1 MAEIM
6 RYVTMRE
13 SSFSASKKRPTVDIV
28 IASDSP
34 VERWDEDRDEMVK
47 EILLMDGV
55 EFRSDQKQ
63 LPIVDSHDRSTVR
76 NILGSVRDIRVEN
89 GQLVGR
95 AVFATDSD
103 SQRAYGKLKEG
114 HLTDFSI
121 TATPKEIKK
130 IPRGETVTI
139 NGKEMEGPLDLV
151 TRWMPTD
158 ASLVGVGADVNSRV
172 RKILRSYKPRKRNDA
187 MAGLMDEDTKEKL
200 ISHGMPEDM
209 VEDEER
215 AISWMLSRMAGE
227 DEEEEG
233 DDIELADDE
242 GEDDIDMEEADELKK
257 CRDFYSKKRA
267 GKEPAKGEE
276 EEIEFGEDEEEEKVG
291 VAVERALKQ
300 DRKRR
305 TEIQAIC
312 RSAKLPRSVA
322 SKYAD
327 SGLTAKTVKRKVL
340 KRMANKPVGGI
351 SVGGNSNIE
360 RTLDMRDALIVR
372 DDPTYKPR
380 SGARNF
386 EHASLLRMAEEII
399 RSEGV
404 KTDRMS
410 ATQIAQVAMNHR
422 PTIERM
428 AYLGEIKREGSY
440 ATTGAFPNLLLD
452 VTNKSLLKGYTETPP
467 TWKSWCRTGTPV
479 KDFKEINKIK
489 FSESANL
496 VNVPENTL
504 YPEAP
509 LSDEREKYSV
519 QKFGSSFSCTFELIV
534 NDDLG
539 ALQRLA
545 SLQGAA
551 AVRTQNQTVYNKL
564 LANDPMADGVAL
576 FNGAHNNLG
585 SAAALGIDSLDEAYT
600 KMRLQTGLDGTT
612 ILNITP
618 TFLVIP
624 AALEATAYQLINSI
638 ADPTAGGSAVG
649 SSGVS
654 NIYGPSGPR
663 RLTVVV
669 EPLLDGNSSTAWYL
683 MASNSMVDTM
693 ELSFLSGEQ
702 SPVLENEFDI
712 RRDSYFYKIRQTYGV
727 GVVDFRGMFKNAG
740 A

>member
-13 SSFSASKKRPTVDIV
+13 SSFSSNKKRPTVDIV

-55 EFRSDQKQ
+55 EFRSDLKQ

-76 NILGSVRDIRVEN
+76 NILGSVRDIKVEN

-130 IPRGETVTI
+130 IPRGEVVTV

-187 MAGLMDEDTKEKL
+187 MAGMMDEDTKEKL

-215 AISWMLSRMAGE
+215 AIQWMLSRMAGD

-233 DDIELADDE
+233 DDIELAEGDD
-242 GEDDIDMEEADELKK
+242 DLDMEEADELKK

-276 EEIEFGEDEEEEKVG
+276 EEIEFEEDEEEEKVG

-305 TEIQAIC
+305 NEIQAIC
-312 RSAKLPRSVA
+312 RSAKLPRGVA

-327 SGLTAKTVKRKVL
+327 SGLTSKAVKRKVL

-351 SVGGNSNIE
+351 SVGSNGNIE

-372 DDPTYKPR
+372 DDPSYEARK
-380 SGARNF
+380 GARNF
-386 EHASLLRMAEEII
+386 QHASLLRMAEEII

-404 KTDRMS
+404 NTDRLS

-452 VTNKSLLKGYTETPP
+452 VTNKSLLKGYTESPQ
-467 TWKSWCRTGTPV
+467 TWSQWCRTATPV

-489 FSESANL
+489 FSESPNL
-496 VNVPENTL
+496 VNIPENTL

-509 LSDEREKYSV
+509 MSDEREKYSV
-519 QKFGSSFSCTFELIV
+519 EKFGSSFSCTFELIV

-545 SLQGAA
+545 ALQGAA
-551 AVRTQNQTVYNKL
+551 AKRTQNQTVYNKL
-564 LANDPMADGVAL
+564 LANDVMADGVAL
-576 FNGAHNNLG
+576 FAGAHNNLG
-585 SAAALGIDSLDEAYT
+585 TGAALGIASLDEAYT

-618 TFLVIP
+618 TYLCVP

-638 ADPTAGGSAVG
+638 ADPTAGGTAVG
-649 SSGVS
+649 SSGVA

-663 RLTVVV
+663 RLTVIV

-683 MASNSMVDTM
+683 MASNSMIDTM

-702 SPVLENEFDI
+702 TPVLENEFDI
-712 RRDSYFYKIRQTYGV
+712 RRDSYFYKIRQTFGV
-727 GVVDFRGMFKNAG
+727 GVVDYRGLFKNAG
-740 A
+740 V